1 VGGEGGQSQ
10 PQRRLPDGRSRASPA
25 NELCETELPLSRL
38 LGIIN
43 QTVGGRMLEALSVAR
58 LGPEDPRPAKLQPEA
73 T

>member
-1 VGGEGGQSQ
+1 
-10 PQRRLPDGRSRASPA
+10 
-25 NELCETELPLSRL
+25 LCETELPLSRL

-58 LGPEDPRPAKLQPEA
+58 MGLEDPRPAKLQPEA